1 MRVIMNT
8 SESTLINGKAMH
20 CLGGREYDVP
30 DNVGRAWI
38 AKKIAV
44 PATIALPVPEKITPT
59 KVKGEQHGD

>member
-1 MRVIMNT
+1 MRVTMNT
-8 SESTLINGKAMH
+8 SESTLIEGKARH

-44 PATIALPVPEKITPT
+44 PVAVPSAEKITPT